1 MSDSLQRLLPD
12 LGLPRDAVDW
22 LVMLYD
28 MTQVFDDVADGDA
41 PTRADLDKCIWSA
54 LVGQYCNPFFQAHH
68 ASLLPGV
75 ATMILKW
82 QASDRVERE
91 GKPCAMSYAW
101 RAGYYD
107 VVLLV
112 CQICFGVVRAT
123 ELSAT
128 VMRLYG
134 ERFEDYQREFN
145 FHA

>member
-41 PTRADLDKCIWSA
+41 PARFELDKCIWNA
-54 LVGQYCNPFFQAHH
+54 LVAQYCNPFFQAHH
-68 ASLLPGV
+68 ANLLPGV

-82 QASDRVERE
+82 QASDKAERE

-101 RAGYYD
+101 RAGFYD

-112 CQICFGVVRAT
+112 CQLCLGVVRAT